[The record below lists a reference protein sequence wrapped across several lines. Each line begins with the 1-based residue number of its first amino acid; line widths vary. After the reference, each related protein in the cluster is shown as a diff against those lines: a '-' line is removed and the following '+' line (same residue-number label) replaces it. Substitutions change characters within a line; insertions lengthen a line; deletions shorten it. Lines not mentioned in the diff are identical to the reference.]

1 MTTYPQVSRVIRT
14 VEHSHDANDEK
25 TLIQTLKALDTASD
39 GSDSD
44 MSHVYFME

>member
-1 MTTYPQVSRVIRT
+1 MNYCIHAPTITKQLQDRLFNLCQAYY
-14 VEHSHDANDEK
+14 NDEK

-44 MSHVYFME
+44 M